1 MPDAQVPN
9 FPQDERVSNAPGT
22 SAVQSI
28 KVDGTS
34 GTFGLIFDGVKIAKT
49 VLAFNITAQKLEE
62 ELITHIP
69 GLNDG
74 DINVTGGPGNSGGT
88 KPYVVTF
95 IGTLANQP
103 VPAFTAES
111 ELAGGGA
118 AVTIS
123 QTVAGVLPSTKGVQ
137 VGTGL
142 ANRNA
147 EANPLEV
154 ASPAEKH
161 TTNSGSVYE

>member
-1 MPDAQVPN
+1 MTDAQVPN
-9 FPQDERVSNAPGT
+9 FPQDERVASVAGT
-22 SAVQSI
+22 SAVQTI

-34 GTFGLIFDGVKIAKT
+34 GTFGLIYDGVKIAKT
-49 VLAFNITAQKLEE
+49 VLAFNITAVKLEE

-69 GLNDG
+69 GLNDTN
-74 DINVTGGPGNSGGT
+74 INVTGGPGNSGGT

-95 IGTLANQP
+95 VGNLANEP
-103 VPAFTAES
+103 VPAFTSEN

-118 AVTIS
+118 AVTIT
-123 QTVAGVLPSTKGVQ
+123 QTVAGVLPSSKGVQ
-137 VGTGL
+137 RGTGL
-142 ANRNA
+142 ADRNA
-147 EANPLEV
+147 ETNPLEV